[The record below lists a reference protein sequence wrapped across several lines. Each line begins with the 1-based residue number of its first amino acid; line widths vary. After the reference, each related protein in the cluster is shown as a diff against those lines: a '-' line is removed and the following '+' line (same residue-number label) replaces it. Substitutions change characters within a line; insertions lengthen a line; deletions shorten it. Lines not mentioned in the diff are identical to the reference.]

1 MEKKYFTKQQ
11 MKSLEDLNA
20 IRHFDTVLDSGFK
33 RGTPD
38 SLNNAVADI
47 YDEATGEKIS
57 RNFGCK
63 VCCFNLYKK
72 AGTLYRSSKAY
83 YDAQQK
89 IKMQK
94 AQEAAEEEE
103 KKDFPPDIEM
113 KDGIITFSFE
123 RAEAEM
129 EAPKTN
135 KRTRKKKED
144 GNND

>member
-20 IRHFDTVLDSGFK
+20 IRYFDTVLDSDFK

-83 YDAQQK
+83 YDTQQK

-94 AQEAAEEEE
+94 AREA
-103 KKDFPPDIEM
+103 KKNN
-113 KDGIITFSFE
+113 T
-123 RAEAEM
+123 
-129 EAPKTN
+129 KTE
-135 KRTRKKKED
+135 KED
-144 GNND
+144 GNNG